1 MNPGNNK
8 IAGITNMLYHSEYEK
23 PPEMHF
29 AIKKQL
35 RVPTEKISKEK
46 ASKEKAPEKPE
57 KPKISEIT
65 WGNPRY
71 GTQIVSIDEFGSLV
85 HWDAFEGKILTKIEA
100 SKTWLISADFE
111 RTEGKKVACG
121 TLDAK
126 LLIFEINTL
135 VKKKEKNINKN
146 KPVHELVGHQGA
158 INCCKFLNGN
168 FLISGST
175 DATVCVWDLESPQR
189 YLSMHNEHTADVLCM
204 ATYENDGNIFI
215 TGSSD
220 LTTKIWD
227 IRVKQPVQATF
238 KNHESVINA
247 VQFFPIESP
256 TTFASGSDDST
267 IKLHDLRVKKEIST
281 FQDESY
287 ESVYSI
293 TFSKTG
299 RFIFAG
305 TESTKVKVWDVL
317 GAGSPLKNPF
327 RPEVDVDCKGLIKT
341 IAMSSDGY
349 ALAFAGPQTDG
360 IWILY

>member
-1 MNPGNNK
+1 MNAGNKN
-8 IAGITNMLYHSEYEK
+8 AGITNILYHSEYVR
-23 PPEMHF
+23 PSDI
-29 AIKKQL
+29 ALNNKKQL
-35 RVPTEKISKEK
+35 RVPPEK
-46 ASKEKAPEKPE
+46 AHIKDKANE

-65 WGNPRY
+65 WGSPRY
-71 GTQIVSIDEFGSLV
+71 GSQIVSIDEFGCLV
-85 HWDAFEGKILTKIEA
+85 HWDAFTNKILTKIEA

-111 RTEGKKVACG
+111 KTEGKKVACG

-146 KPVHELVGHQGA
+146 KPIHELVGHQGA

-227 IRVKQPVQATF
+227 IRVKQPVQSTF

-247 VQFFPIESP
+247 VQFFPVESP

-281 FQDESY
+281 FQDDTY

-299 RFIFAG
+299 RFLFAG
-305 TESTKVKVWDVL
+305 TESSKVKLWDVL
-317 GAGSPLKNPF
+317 GPGNPLKNPF
-327 RPEVDVDCKGLIKT
+327 KQDIDVDCNGLIKT

-349 ALAFAGPQTDG
+349 ALALAGPQTDG

>member
-1 MNPGNNK
+1 MNSGNKN
-8 IAGITNMLYHSEYEK
+8 AGITNMLYHSEYEK
-23 PPEMHF
+23 PNEIAF
-29 AIKKQL
+29 LFKKQL
-35 RVPTEKISKEK
+35 KMPVEKTHEK
-46 ASKEKAPEKPE
+46 DKPIEKPR
-57 KPKISEIT
+57 ISEIT

-71 GTQIVSIDEFGSLV
+71 GTQIVSIDENGCLV
-85 HWDAFEGKILTKIEA
+85 HWDAFTSKILTKIQA
-100 SKTWLISADFE
+100 SKSWLNSCDFE
-111 RTEGKKVACG
+111 KTEGKKVACG
-121 TLDAK
+121 ALDAK
-126 LLIFEINTL
+126 LLIFEMNTL

-146 KPVHELVGHQGA
+146 KPIHELVGHQGA
-158 INCCKFLNGN
+158 IQCCKFLNGN

-220 LTTKIWD
+220 LTSKIWD

-247 VQFFPIESP
+247 VQFFPVENP

-267 IKLHDLRVKKEIST
+267 IKLHDLRVIKKEVAT

-287 ESVYSI
+287 ESVYSFC
-293 TFSKTG
+293 FSKTG
-299 RFIFAG
+299 RFLFAG
-305 TESTKVKVWDVL
+305 TESAKVKVWDVL
-317 GAGSPLKNPF
+317 GAGNPLKVPF
-327 RPEVDVDCKGLIKT
+327 NQGVDVDCKGLIKT

-349 ALAFAGPQTDG
+349 AMAFTGPQTDG